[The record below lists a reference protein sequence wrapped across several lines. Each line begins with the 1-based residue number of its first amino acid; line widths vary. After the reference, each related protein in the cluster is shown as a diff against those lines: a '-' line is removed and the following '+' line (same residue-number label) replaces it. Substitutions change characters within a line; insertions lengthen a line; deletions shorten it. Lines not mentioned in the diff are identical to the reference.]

1 MKKYSLNLDKWHL
14 YISDQK
20 SANFHVKNN
29 DYFGTLAT
37 IITLLEENKNLKEE
51 DYKKILKNIKEDLI
65 YLQKNFKIEKK

>member
-1 MKKYSLNLDKWHL
+1 MKKYIINLDKWHL

-29 DYFGTLAT
+29 DYFGSLAT
-37 IITLLEENKNLKEE
+37 IVSLLEDKKNLTET
-51 DYKKILKNIKEDLI
+51 DYKKILKNIKEDLV